1 MGGATRKVGKVLG
14 QAVLLTVVGSVVGLV
29 VNAARSEGLA
39 LVADKPYE
47 LYVPCPMMPSEA
59 SPVKIGDLE
68 RDLSA
73 WQVIDARPD
82 AAKASQH
89 IPGARVLPYHPIKS
103 PDADVLA
110 GLKAL
115 GPNSLLVVG
124 DTAIDSGR
132 LLAAELSEA
141 GCLGVRY
148 LEGGFAA
155 WREAGRPVEGPAE
168 EGGAAEGEPVDGE
181 QGVAP

>member
-1 MGGATRKVGKVLG
+1 MGGASRKAGKILG
-14 QAVLLTVVGSVVGLV
+14 QAVLLAVVGSVVGLV
-29 VNAARSEGLA
+29 VNAVRSEGLA
-39 LVADKPYE
+39 LVAEKPYE

-59 SPVKIGDLE
+59 SPVKASELE
-68 RDLSA
+68 GDLSA
-73 WQVIDARPD
+73 WQIIDARPD

-89 IPGARVLPYHPIKS
+89 IPGAQVLPYHPLKS
-103 PDADVLA
+103 PDANVLA
-110 GLKAL
+110 ELKAL

-155 WREAGRPVEGPAE
+155 WREAGRAVEGKAEEGKAE
-168 EGGAAEGEPVDGE
+168 EGGQE
-181 QGVAP
+181 VAP